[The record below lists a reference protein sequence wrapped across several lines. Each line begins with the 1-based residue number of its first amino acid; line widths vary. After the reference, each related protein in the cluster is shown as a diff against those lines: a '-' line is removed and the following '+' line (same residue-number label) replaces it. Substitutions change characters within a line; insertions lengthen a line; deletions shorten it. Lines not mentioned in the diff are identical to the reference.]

1 MEWPRNKETPM
12 AKMHGWLLGQDATCQ
27 NAGDPLQ
34 ICRAIFCT
42 RADTP
47 RARPDRNGGR
57 RIRHAAGVR
66 PAAMRA
72 CGIAGNHIAHVLDF
86 IAFFLASTAQA
97 A

>member
-1 MEWPRNKETPM
+1 M

-57 RIRHAAGVR
+57 RIRHAAASGQ
-66 PAAMRA
+66 PP
-72 CGIAGNHIAHVLDF
+72 CGHV
-86 IAFFLASTAQA
+86 ASPETISHTFWILSHSF
-97 A
+97 